1 MNAYERL
8 MAEAIPTRP
17 PPPPPSTQRPWTP
30 EEQAQHRADLME
42 ALDGWHSTDPRDT
55 RKRKQ
60 PRQLR
65 LVTDHDAA

>member
-8 MAEAIPTRP
+8 MSEAIPTRP
-17 PPPPPSTQRPWTP
+17 PPAPKPTSHWTP
-30 EEQAQHRADLME
+30 EQQAQHVADLLN

-55 RKRKQ
+55 RKRHQ

-65 LVTDHDAA
+65 LITKTDAA